1 MTILQGFKLW
11 GRHLRVKTWQKRL
24 LLPCLFQR
32 WYFDSDGVIHV
43 SCTTAGDIAYF
54 FLLND
59 SGVRCLKFF
68 VSFSELLEKE
78 YFSKVVTKVL
88 ICGTSALLEGLR
100 KPNG

>member
-11 GRHLRVKTWQKRL
+11 GRHLRVKTWQKDCYCPAFSNDGILIAMALYMCPVLRPGT
-24 LLPCLFQR
+24 LP
-32 WYFDSDGVIHV
+32 I
-43 SCTTAGDIAYF
+43 

-59 SGVRCLKFF
+59 LGVRCLKFF
-68 VSFSELLEKE
+68 VSFSELLEKK

-100 KPNG
+100 KPRG